1 MMGAMILQPAVGWM
15 LDRHWQGSLAGAVRV
30 YDLAAYQAGFA
41 LMLGWVALSLVLISL
56 SRETYCKPMA

>member
-1 MMGAMILQPAVGWM
+1 M
-15 LDRHWQGSLAGAVRV
+15 LDRHWQGTQEGGVRL

-41 LMLGWVALSLVLISL
+41 LLLGWVAVSLILISL